1 MGAHGEGTDSMASA
15 LWGTDERT
23 QRVEVPTLGPDE
35 MLNFDW
41 SAFSH
46 DGANSY
52 VPPAERADAQIALAT
67 QQAAQQA
74 AAKPHAQAD
83 VDVSRKQLSDLTDN
97 IVELKNSIKELRQER
112 AKPSSGEHLMLVSDA
127 LVALTKTAQP
137 VVPAKPV
144 MSAKKVARMARN
156 RVSAQESRERKRRY
170 TQDLETRV
178 KELEA
183 ENVKYKTSAE
193 ELQKRVE
200 ELRGEV
206 QELKKAKLESAE

>member
-1 MGAHGEGTDSMASA
+1 MGQGTDSMASA
-15 LWGTDERT
+15 LWGTEERT

-67 QQAAQQA
+67 QQAN
-74 AAKPHAQAD
+74 AKPQAD

-137 VVPAKPV
+137 VAQPIMPPKPV

-193 ELQKRVE
+193 ELHKRVE
-200 ELRGEV
+200 ELTGEV